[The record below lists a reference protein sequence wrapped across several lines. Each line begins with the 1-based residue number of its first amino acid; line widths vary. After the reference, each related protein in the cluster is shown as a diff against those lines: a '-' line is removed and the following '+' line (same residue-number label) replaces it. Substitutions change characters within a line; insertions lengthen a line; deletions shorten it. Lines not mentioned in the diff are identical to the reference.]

1 MSPAPKCLAIG
12 TPKPQAVPMQKPST
26 KNCTLLEAPT
36 LARASEPRNLPTMA
50 ASIRLYVC
58 CNKFPKSRGSAKLII
73 SLNGLPVVMFFVI
86 TFPPKI

>member
-36 LARASEPRNLPTMA
+36 LAKAEEAQS
-50 ASIRLYVC
+50 
-58 CNKFPKSRGSAKLII
+58 
-73 SLNGLPVVMFFVI
+73 SL
-86 TFPPKI
+86 